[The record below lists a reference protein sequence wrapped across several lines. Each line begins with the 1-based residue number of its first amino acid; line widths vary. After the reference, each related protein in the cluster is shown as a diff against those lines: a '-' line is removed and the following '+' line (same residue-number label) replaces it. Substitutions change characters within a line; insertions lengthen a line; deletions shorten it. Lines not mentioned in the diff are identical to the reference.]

1 MQVSS
6 TLKKEDDGDG
16 VQHAG
21 VGQAHTYLTVFELQF
36 QLLNILKCLHILVS
50 IKLSDTPVC
59 PFFFFFYQLVVRG
72 VTRRLMQDLGGLRFP
87 YFVSN
92 LPETKVPELFTF
104 GLKSHGIL
112 SFLFS
117 VSWLSGFSL

>member
-59 PFFFFFYQLVVRG
+59 PFFILFYQLVVRG
-72 VTRRLMQDLGGLRFP
+72 VTRRLMQDIGGLRFP

-92 LPETKVPELFTF
+92 LPETKVLELFTF

-112 SFLFS
+112 SFLFF
-117 VSWLSGFSL
+117 VSWFSGFWL

>member
-6 TLKKEDDGDG
+6 TLKKEDDRDG

-21 VGQAHTYLTVFELQF
+21 VGQAHTYLTFFELQF

-50 IKLSDTPVC
+50 IKLSDTLVC
-59 PFFFFFYQLVVRG
+59 PFFFFNQLVVRG
-72 VTRRLMQDLGGLRFP
+72 VTRRLMQDIGGLRFP
-87 YFVSN
+87 YFVPN
-92 LPETKVPELFTF
+92 LPETKVLELFTF

-112 SFLFS
+112 SFLFF
-117 VSWLSGFSL
+117 VSWFFGFWP